1 MEEQLI
7 YTNSRFETIESVLV
21 EFMYEIRVL
30 DNKYNVYVT
39 TLPFEGSNEPVSKLE
54 DSFDSF
60 TDAENYIENLI

>member
-39 TLPFEGSNEPVSKLE
+39 A
-54 DSFDSF
+54 F
-60 TDAENYIENLI
+60 TIRRF